1 MAAEF
6 NEANFDAEVINSKE
20 PVLVDFWASWC
31 VPCKLMA
38 PVVEGLADEFRG
50 RLKVGKTNVDENGEL
65 ATKFSVLNI
74 PTLILFKGGKEA
86 ARMIGINS
94 KEAVAR
100 KINDIVGS

>member
-1 MAAEF
+1 MEF
-6 NEANFDAEVINSKE
+6 NENNFDSEVINSKK

-31 VPCKLMA
+31 VPCKIMA
-38 PVVEGLADEFRG
+38 PIIEGLADDFKG
-50 RLKVGKTNVDENGEL
+50 KLKVGKTNVDNNGEL

-74 PTLILFKGGKEA
+74 PTLILFKDGKEA
-86 ARMIGINS
+86 ARIIGVNS

>member
-1 MAAEF
+1 MEF
-6 NEANFDAEVINSKE
+6 NENNFDSEVINSKK

-31 VPCKLMA
+31 VPCKIMA
-38 PVVEGLADEFRG
+38 PIIEGLADDFKG
-50 RLKVGKTNVDENGEL
+50 KLKVGKTNVDDNGEL

-74 PTLILFKGGKEA
+74 PTLILFKDGKEA
-86 ARMIGINS
+86 ARIIGVNS